1 MTQTKRFY
9 LCVTSILHSP
19 SLPSASPSCS
29 PLRPGSPHAAHA
41 QSNATVTI
49 LADRLN
55 VRSGPGTGYGVVASA
70 KKRREVQRHRPE
82 RQLRLAQNRQRRQGP
97 GLGVGQQVLCQAQRR
112 LQQHSGGRGKQH
124 RQRSGPAA
132 GKGKQGCALLL
143 NKLKTDVKLSVKR
156 SDGWQSSWSIGAGG
170 QNKVCVD
177 PGSYTATFTASGM
190 PGNMAFPVTVKGG
203 EYYEIPLSLPG
214 N

>member
-1 MTQTKRFY
+1 MRYVYSTLAIIT
-9 LCVTSILHSP
+9 L
-19 SLPSASPSCS
+19 SLALLLAFEAWQPNVAQ
-29 PLRPGSPHAAHA
+29 A
-41 QSNATVTI
+41 QSNATATI

-70 KKRREVQRHRPE
+70 KKGEKYSVT
-82 RQLRLAQNRQRRQGP
+82 
-97 GLGVGQQVLCQAQRR
+97 GQSGNCAWLKIA
-112 LQQHSGGRGKQH
+112 SGGKALGWV
-124 RQRSGPAA
+124 SGNKAYTKLSGACSGIPAAGASSTGSAAAPAA
-132 GKGKQGCALLL
+132 GKSKQGCALLT
-143 NKLKTDVKLSVKR
+143 NKLKADVKLSVKR
-156 SDGWQSSWSIGAGG
+156 SDGWQSSWSIPAGG
-170 QNKVCVD
+170 QDKVCVD

>member
-1 MTQTKRFY
+1 MRYVYSALAIIT
-9 LCVTSILHSP
+9 L
-19 SLPSASPSCS
+19 SLALLLAFGAWQPNVAQ
-29 PLRPGSPHAAHA
+29 A
-41 QSNATVTI
+41 QSNATATI

-70 KKRREVQRHRPE
+70 KKGEKYTVTG
-82 RQLRLAQNRQRRQGP
+82 QNGSCAW
-97 GLGVGQQVLCQAQRR
+97 LKIA
-112 LQQHSGGRGKQH
+112 SGGKALGWV
-124 RQRSGPAA
+124 SGSKSFVKLNGACSGIPAAGASSTGGAAAPAA
-132 GKGKQGCALLL
+132 GKSKQGCALLT
-143 NKLKTDVKLSVKR
+143 NKLKADVKLSVKR
-156 SDGWQSSWSIGAGG
+156 SDGWQSSWSIPAGG
-170 QNKVCVD
+170 QDKVCVD